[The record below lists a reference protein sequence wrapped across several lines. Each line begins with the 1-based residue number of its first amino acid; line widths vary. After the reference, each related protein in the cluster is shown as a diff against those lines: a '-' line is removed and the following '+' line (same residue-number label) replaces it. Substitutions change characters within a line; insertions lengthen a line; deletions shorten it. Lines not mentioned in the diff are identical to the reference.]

1 MIDGGLDDFYIE
13 NNQFQYCL
21 INETKGLRSFRLPT
35 LAELHQTKVVVVTL
49 STATCLSTMNLPR
62 GFFTHILVDEAAQA
76 LETETTIPL
85 ALANR
90 NTRIVLAGDHMQI
103 GPDVFSVFA
112 KERNLHVSL
121 LERLYDHYPKTF
133 SCAILLCEN
142 YRSHDAIIRFASES
156 FYDQKLIAS
165 SNQPGHDKYHP
176 LSFFTSRGEDVQD
189 KNSTAFYNLAEVFEV
204 VERVIEL
211 KKIWPENWGEHSIG
225 VVTPYSDQVFR
236 IRGELRKKRIYDVC
250 VERVLNVQG
259 KQFRVIILSTVRT
272 RKTCSNLDDD
282 DKEYGFLSNSKL
294 LNTAITR
301 AQSLVAV
308 IGDPVAL
315 CTVGK
320 CSKVWEDFLKTC
332 SDNDSLHGMTWS
344 QLKYQ
349 LDSIELKKIY
359 TLNPLAPEFVPRRTV
374 MVYPTPTLP
383 QPQLPPILHLPRLA
397 APTSQLYPSPSPVM
411 VIPTPPPPPPPALIR
426 FPTYRLGPPLIYSP
440 LPYSKPLAPRIP
452 TQTLIN
458 VPSVVKTPHKPT
470 PVNSNKLIEFVG
482 NVHFP
487 EIPTDLLNLL
497 PHNVSLAEMLLQAI
511 EVQEKWTCF
520 LKENCG
526 SEAADRFEQ
535 LLQLAHRKGNRKQT
549 KMTFECVT
557 PKSSSSTSSSTS
569 PTLPNNTTEKQNGEN
584 VVYSMLEL
592 NDVDLQ
598 KEIDKEFSRADSNN
612 ATRTLVKSQCSRI
625 EVPQFY
631 KYFE

>member
-1 MIDGGLDDFYIE
+1 
-13 NNQFQYCL
+13 
-21 INETKGLRSFRLPT
+21 
-35 LAELHQTKVVVVTL
+35 
-49 STATCLSTMNLPR
+49 MNLAR

-133 SCAILLCEN
+133 SCTVLLCEN

-156 FYDQKLIAS
+156 FYDQKLVAS
-165 SNQPGHDKYHP
+165 SNQPGHHKYHP

-211 KKIWPENWGEHSIG
+211 KKNWPDSWGEHSIG

-236 IRGELRKKRIYDVC
+236 IRGELRKKRIHDVC

-272 RKTCSNLDDD
+272 RKTCNNLEDD

-315 CTVGK
+315 CSVGR

-332 SDNDSLHGMTWS
+332 SDSNSLHGMTWS

-359 TLNPLAPEFVPRRTV
+359 TLNPLAPEFVPRRTLL
-374 MVYPTPTLP
+374 VYPTPTLP
-383 QPQLPPILHLPRLA
+383 QPQRPPVLRLP
-397 APTSQLYPSPSPVM
+397 QLYPTPSPVM
-411 VIPTPPPPPPPALIR
+411 VIPTPPPPPPPPALIR

-440 LPYSKPLAPRIP
+440 LPYSKPLPPRFP
-452 TQTLIN
+452 PLLN
-458 VPSVVKTPHKPT
+458 VRPVANSPSKP
-470 PVNSNKLIEFVG
+470 PNSNNKLIEFVG

-487 EIPTDLLNLL
+487 EIPSDLLNLL

-511 EVQEKWTCF
+511 EVQEKWCCY
-520 LKENCG
+520 LKETCG
-526 SEAADRFEQ
+526 AEAADRFEQ
-535 LLQLAHRKGNRKQT
+535 LLQLAHRKGSRKQS
-549 KMTFECVT
+549 KVTFECVT
-557 PKSSSSTSSSTS
+557 PKSSSSTSSSAS
-569 PTLPNNTTEKQNGEN
+569 PTLPNTTTEKQNGEN

-592 NDVDLQ
+592 NEVDLQ
-598 KEIDKEFSRADSNN
+598 KQIDKEFSRMDRNDV
-612 ATRTLVKSQCSRI
+612 LVTRI